1 MTVSELRGRLTF
13 AEFRDW
19 QTYADEM
26 GPLNSA
32 VRIEWAVA
40 RGILPFL
47 SKEAKIRDFAPY
59 PREQE
64 KEADM
69 NDAFLLLTGIAKAGK
84 KKNG

>member
-1 MTVSELRGRLTF
+1 MTVTELRGRLTF

-19 QTYADEM
+19 QTYAEEM

-59 PREQE
+59 PKEQE
-64 KEADM
+64 KEADI
-69 NDAFLLLTGIAKAGK
+69 NDVARLLTGIAKMGK
-84 KKNG
+84 TNGR